1 MSEFSFDVGD
11 ADFDV
16 QVLATS
22 QQVPVLV
29 DFWAPWC
36 QPCRVLKPLL
46 EKLTAEYG
54 GQFRLAKIN
63 SDENPESSRRW
74 GVRGIPAV
82 KAFVGGQLVD
92 EFTGALPEGQ
102 VRAFIERLMPS
113 RAIPLLEAAAKALAA
128 GDVNVAASLL
138 GDAEALLR
146 DAAERTQFDSLQV
159 RLALARNDNG
169 SGDLAALLAAVKA
182 YPDDLAPRLQL
193 ANAQALVGEYREAG
207 ENLLSIVQQDR
218 KWQDEAGRKG
228 LLNLFTLLGSDAT
241 HAELLR
247 EFRARLARLLN

>member
-113 RAIPLLEAAAKALAA
+113 RAIPLLEAAA
-128 GDVNVAASLL
+128 
-138 GDAEALLR
+138 
-146 DAAERTQFDSLQV
+146 
-159 RLALARNDNG
+159 
-169 SGDLAALLAAVKA
+169 
-182 YPDDLAPRLQL
+182 
-193 ANAQALVGEYREAG
+193 
-207 ENLLSIVQQDR
+207 
-218 KWQDEAGRKG
+218 
-228 LLNLFTLLGSDAT
+228 
-241 HAELLR
+241 
-247 EFRARLARLLN
+247 